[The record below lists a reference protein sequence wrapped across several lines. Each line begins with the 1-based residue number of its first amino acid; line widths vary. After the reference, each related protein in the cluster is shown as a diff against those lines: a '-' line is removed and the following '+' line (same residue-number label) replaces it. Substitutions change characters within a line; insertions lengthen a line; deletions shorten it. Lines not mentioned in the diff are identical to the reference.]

1 MAAIAIGDCTVTVD
15 ANMAGFN
22 VFKVV
27 TPATADDTDTVDVST
42 VCTATK
48 IVSASCQ
55 AATDGWLPVAAIT
68 TAGVLTIPG
77 SVDNEARTIYLM
89 ARL

>member
-1 MAAIAIGDCTVTVD
+1 MAAIDIADCTVTND
-15 ANMAGFN
+15 PQNGFN
-22 VFKVV
+22 VYKIV
-27 TPATADDTDTVDVST
+27 TPATADDADTIDVSSIIGGDD
-42 VCTATK
+42 

-77 SVDNEARTIYLM
+77 STDNEARTIYIM
-89 ARL
+89 GRI